1 MISSPR
7 LDKSS
12 YRRLTRRP
20 RPAEPRAI
28 AGEDLWFS
36 PPATSGVAV
45 TPESAM
51 TLTAAFACMNVLATD
66 TASIPR
72 EVYRRLPNDG
82 RESAPEDPRYDL
94 VHTSPDGEIS
104 AFAFTR
110 SLMGHALGRGNGYSE
125 IQRKGNGDPYALHLL
140 DPATTFPERKDGKL
154 IYRLANGRTLPARD
168 VLHVAG
174 LGYDGLIG
182 YSPVAMA
189 RQAIGLGLA
198 AESFGATFFG
208 NGSRPSGILKVPQ
221 KLSKDA
227 RDNLRNSWEDIH
239 GGPYRSNRL
248 AILEQGADWVKQ
260 SVDPEDAQF
269 LATRQFQV
277 LEVCRI
283 YRVPPNKVADLSQSH
298 LANLEQENLEYLM
311 FSLMGWLTCIEQE
324 YNLKLF
330 TPTQRR
336 TLFIAHDLNA
346 LLRADMTARS
356 SFYEKM
362 RNMGV
367 FSTNTILRRENMNPI
382 PAADGGDRLFI
393 STNLTPLDAPAV
405 VGPGDPG
412 NPALPA
418 PEKAPAPE
426 PAPDAVE
433 PSLDPG
439 APPEDKARAL
449 DGAMDGNQL
458 FSLKRIVNDVALG
471 ELPYSVGMAMI
482 LAAFPSLTPEQVDD
496 MIAPLAGFTP
506 ASIAKAG

>member
-1 MISSPR
+1 MIASPP
-7 LDKSS
+7 LDKSAF
-12 YRRLTRRP
+12 RRLTRRT
-20 RPAEPRAI
+20 RPAQSRAI
-28 AGEDLWFS
+28 AGEDLWLP
-36 PPATSGVAV
+36 PPAASGVPV
-45 TPESAM
+45 THESALN
-51 TLTAAFACMNVLATD
+51 LTVLYACVNVLSTD
-66 TASIPR
+66 VASIPR
-72 EVYRRLPNDG
+72 EVFRRLPGDE
-82 RESAPEDPRYDL
+82 REAAPDDVRYDL
-94 VHTSPDGEIS
+94 VHTTPDGEIS
-104 AFAFTR
+104 AFAFHRT
-110 SLMGHALGRGNGYSE
+110 LMGHALNRGNGYSE
-125 IQRKGNGDPYALHLL
+125 IQRKGNGDPTALHLL
-140 DPATTFPERKDGKL
+140 DPATTHPERKDEKL

-168 VLHVAG
+168 VLHIAG
-174 LGYDGLIG
+174 LGYDGLVG
-182 YSPVAMA
+182 YSPIAMA

-227 RDNLRNSWEDIH
+227 RDNLRLSWEDIH

-277 LEVCRI
+277 LEICRI
-283 YRVPPNKVADLSQSH
+283 YRVPPNKVMDLSQSH
-298 LANLEQENLEYLM
+298 LANLEQSNLDYLM
-311 FSLMGWLTCIEQE
+311 FSLMPWLICIEQE

-330 TPTQRR
+330 TAVQRK
-336 TLFIAHDLNA
+336 TLFVEHNLNA
-346 LLRADMTARS
+346 LLRADSMSRS
-356 SFYEKM
+356 TFYEKM

-367 FSTNTILRRENMNPI
+367 LSTNDILKRENMNPI
-382 PAADGGDRLFI
+382 PAEAGGDRLFI

-412 NPALPA
+412 NQALPA

-426 PAPDAVE
+426 GTE
-433 PSLDPG
+433 PSLDPS